1 MYTRPIRLALCLR
14 LRFVT
19 AAVALGLAA
28 GGLAGCANPNL
39 IGVQDYG
46 YIVGNVIDQ
55 NSKPVAGAL
64 VSATGTTSTTRTDDK
79 GNFNLQNV
87 AIGEQTVTIQAAGFG
102 SGTSTVIVVKNQGVT
117 VPTVSI
123 KSTQPGA
130 GL

>member
-1 MYTRPIRLALCLR
+1 LR
-14 LRFVT
+14 LRPRF
-19 AAVALGLAA
+19 AVAALVLAA
-28 GGLAGCANPNL
+28 GALAGCANPNL
-39 IGVQDYG
+39 IQDYG
-46 YIVGNVIDQ
+46 YVVGNVIDQ

-64 VSATGTTSTTRTDDK
+64 VSATGTTTTTRTDDK

-102 SGTSTVIVVKNQGVT
+102 SGTATVIVVKNQGVT

-123 KSTQPGA
+123 KSTQPGS